1 MSAIRRI
8 AALAALLG
16 AGALA
21 GCGNSTDQG
30 LVAKAVLSGLKP
42 KPKVEM
48 TPEQVNA
55 AVAASLSQT
64 DLPLALASLEGRQ
77 ATVILA
83 NIESNGP
90 YRTWGSSDRRTI
102 ITRDGIVTATRG
114 LGSDIMS
121 SSVGEVGPL
130 VTARKTGAGRHVK
143 RYLDGENHTQEQV
156 ANCQVTRGA
165 AQRVSGGTLS
175 NVAATEMV
183 ETCSVAG
190 GESFTNSYVVDGRG
204 RVLKSRQWLGE
215 ANGYIVLQVLR

>member
-16 AGALA
+16 AGVLA

-83 NIESNGP
+83 TP
-90 YRTWGSSDRRTI
+90 
-102 ITRDGIVTATRG
+102 DG
-114 LGSDIMS
+114 
-121 SSVGEVGPL
+121 E
-130 VTARKTGAGRHVK
+130 TAR
-143 RYLDGENHTQEQV
+143 Y
-156 ANCQVTRGA
+156 
-165 AQRVSGGTLS
+165 
-175 NVAATEMV
+175 
-183 ETCSVAG
+183 SVA
-190 GESFTNSYVVDGRG
+190 ELLPHSFD
-204 RVLKSRQWLGE
+204 KSFLDRE
-215 ANGYIVLQVLR
+215 TP